1 MKKKVGNKI
10 TAENANWSFSGKTP
24 KNFDTHINKSIPL
37 YKWTHE
43 IGLEVA
49 DFFLTNNSITYD
61 IGCSTGTF
69 VKKLSSRVKNKKVK
83 IIGIDEIP
91 EMIKKAKL
99 NCRKNKNIF
108 FYKANIES
116 LNLKKNNLITSFFT
130 MSFIKPSKRQII
142 FNKVFKSLNWGGG
155 FLFFDKVRAPDAR
168 FQDMMS
174 QIYNEFKISQGFSS
188 DEILSKS
195 SSLKGVLEPFSSKA
209 NIMLAKR
216 AGFKDIMT
224 VFKFLNFEGFL
235 AIK

>member
-10 TAENANWSFSGKTP
+10 SAENANWSFSGKTP

-37 YKWTHE
+37 YKWTHQ

-49 DFFLTNNSITYD
+49 DFFLTNESLSYD
-61 IGCSTGTF
+61 IGCSTGIF
-69 VKKLSSRVKNKKVK
+69 VKKLSERTKNKKVK

-91 EMIKKAKL
+91 EMIKKAKY
-99 NCRKNKNIF
+99 NCKKNKKIKLF
-108 FYKANIES
+108 KADVTKI
-116 LNLKKNNLITSFFT
+116 NLKKNNFTTSFFT
-130 MSFIKPSKRQII
+130 MSFIKPAKRQIV
-142 FNKVFKSLNWGGG
+142 FNKIFKSLNWGGG

-168 FQDMMS
+168 FQDMMV
-174 QIYNEFKISQGFSS
+174 QIYNEFKISQGFTS

-209 NIMLAKR
+209 NIMLPKR
-216 AGFKDIMT
+216 AGFKDVMT

>member
-10 TAENANWSFSGKTP
+10 SAENANWSFSGKTP

-37 YKWTHE
+37 YKWTHQ

-49 DFFLTNNSITYD
+49 DFFLTNESLSYD
-61 IGCSTGTF
+61 IGCSTGIF
-69 VKKLSSRVKNKKVK
+69 AKKLSERTKNKKVK

-91 EMIKKAKL
+91 EMIKKAKY
-99 NCRKNKNIF
+99 NCKKNKNIKLF
-108 FYKANIES
+108 KADVTKI
-116 LNLKKNNLITSFFT
+116 NLKKNNFTSSFFT
-130 MSFIKPSKRQII
+130 MSFIKPSKRQIV
-142 FNKVFKSLNWGGG
+142 FNKIFKSLSWGGG

-168 FQDMMS
+168 FQDMMV
-174 QIYNEFKISQGFSS
+174 QIYNEFKISQGFTS

>member
-10 TAENANWSFSGKTP
+10 SAENANWSFSGKTP

-37 YKWTHE
+37 YKWTHQ

-49 DFFLTNNSITYD
+49 DFFLTNESLSYD
-61 IGCSTGTF
+61 IGCSTGIF
-69 VKKLSSRVKNKKVK
+69 VKKLSERTKNKKVK

-91 EMIKKAKL
+91 EMIKKAKY
-99 NCRKNKNIF
+99 NCKKNKKIKLF
-108 FYKANIES
+108 KADVTKI
-116 LNLKKNNLITSFFT
+116 NLKKNNFTTSFFT
-130 MSFIKPSKRQII
+130 MSFIKPAKRQIV
-142 FNKVFKSLNWGGG
+142 FNKIFKSLNWGGG

-168 FQDMMS
+168 FQDMMV
-174 QIYNEFKISQGFSS
+174 QIYNEFKISQGFTS

-216 AGFKDIMT
+216 AGFKDVMT

>member
-10 TAENANWSFSGKTP
+10 SAENANWSFSGKTP
-24 KNFDTHINKSIPL
+24 KNFDKHINKSIPL
-37 YKWTHE
+37 YKWTHQ

-49 DFFLTNNSITYD
+49 DFFLTNNSLTYD
-61 IGCSTGTF
+61 IGCSTGVF
-69 VKKLSSRVKNKKVK
+69 VKKLSERTKNKKVK

-91 EMIKKAKL
+91 EMIKKAKY
-99 NCRKNKNIF
+99 NCKKNKNINL
-108 FYKANIES
+108 YKADITKIK
-116 LNLKKNNLITSFFT
+116 LRKNNLTTSFFT
-130 MSFIKPSKRQII
+130 MSFIKPSKRQIV

-174 QIYNEFKISQGFSS
+174 QIYNEFKSSQGFTPG
-188 DEILSKS
+188 EILSKS

-216 AGFKDIMT
+216 AGFKDVMT

-235 AIK
+235 TIK